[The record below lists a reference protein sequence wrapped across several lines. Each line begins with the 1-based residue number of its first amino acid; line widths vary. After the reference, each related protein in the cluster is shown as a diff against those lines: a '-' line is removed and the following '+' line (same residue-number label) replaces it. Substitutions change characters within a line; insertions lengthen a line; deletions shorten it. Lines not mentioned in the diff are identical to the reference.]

1 MHGALL
7 SGLREAGRVADQY
20 LGCPY
25 APPPGAAA
33 GVTGDG
39 GTMWSLM
46 MRGTRELAPPVVRT
60 WLRKKQ

>member
-25 APPPGAAA
+25 APPPGAG
-33 GVTGDG
+33 GVTGDVFSKADAAVSSSAAG
-39 GTMWSLM
+39 G
-46 MRGTRELAPPVVRT
+46 GG
-60 WLRKKQ
+60 Q